1 MGRAC
6 GWYGRQDGCI
16 QSFGGGDL
24 RNGVHLEVPDLDGRK
39 ILKWV
44 FKKWD
49 GGAWI
54 GLMWFRIGTG

>member
-1 MGRAC
+1 VRTGF
-6 GWYGRQDGCI
+6 WW
-16 QSFGGGDL
+16 GDL
-24 RNGVHLEVPDLDGRK
+24 RDGVHLEVPDLDGRK

-54 GLMWFRIGTG
+54 GLMWLRIEQVEGLL